1 MRKPSKANYAVPK
14 AYCLIALLNTIS
26 KVIDA
31 VIARRLSYLVKTY
44 YVLPPTYVG
53 GRKH

>member
-1 MRKPSKANYAVPK
+1 LAYFRELVTVVLRKPSKDNYTALK

-31 VIARRLSYLVKTY
+31 VVA
-44 YVLPPTYVG
+44 
-53 GRKH
+53 